1 MYNGIIN
8 IYKESGYTSH
18 DVVAKMRGILGQR
31 KIGHTGT
38 LDPDAVGVLP
48 VCLGQATKL
57 CDMLTDR
64 TKEYKATL
72 LLGIKT
78 DTEDTSGNVIEKNA
92 VNATNEEVR
101 AAILS
106 FVGEYNQIPPM
117 YSAKKQDGKKLVD
130 LARQGIVV
138 ERKPC
143 LVNIYDIAI
152 ESINIPEV
160 TFTTRCSKGTY
171 IRTLCKDIGDRLGC
185 GGCMKSLIRTRV
197 AGFDIK
203 DAISLGEVTRLK
215 AGNILDKYIIPIDEV
230 LCEYKE
236 KLYVKAEFDK
246 NALSGNMLA
255 LKCFEKDVFDFEDK
269 IKIRAYDS
277 SKKFLGIYEYIKADK
292 IFKPYKLFIGE
303 TK

>member
-64 TKEYKATL
+64 PKEYKAVL
-72 LLGIKT
+72 LLGVKT
-78 DTEDTSGNVIEKNA
+78 DTEDISGSVIEKKT
-92 VNATNEEVR
+92 VNVTRNEIET
-101 AAILS
+101 AIYS
-106 FVGEYNQIPPM
+106 FIGEYSQTPPM
-117 YSAKKQDGKKLVD
+117 YSAKKQGGRKLVD

-138 ERKPC
+138 ERKPS
-143 LVNIYDIAI
+143 LVNIYDILI
-152 ESINIPEV
+152 ESIDGLEIA
-160 TFTTRCSKGTY
+160 FTVRCSKGTY

-185 GGCMKSLIRTRV
+185 GGCMKNLIRTSV

-203 DAISLGEVTRLK
+203 DAIKLSEVK
-215 AGNILDKYIIPIDEV
+215 KYKEENILDRYIVPIDKV
-230 LCEYKE
+230 LEEYE
-236 KLYVKAEFDK
+236 TQLYVKAEYDK
-246 NALSGNMLA
+246 NALNGNVLA
-255 LKCFEKDVFDFEDK
+255 KKCFLSDNLDFEDK
-269 IKIRAYDS
+269 QKLRVYDS
-277 SKKFLGIYEYIKADK
+277 NKKFLGIYEYIKADK
-292 IFKPYKLFIGE
+292 AFKPYKLFIGE